1 MDIDA
6 EMANDER
13 VADELDERV
22 ADELDERTAHVKS
35 VATGV

>member
-13 VADELDERV
+13 VADELDERM
-22 ADELDERTAHVKS
+22 AHVKA